1 MEALQ
6 SLTTSF
12 NSFNASSLIPQ
23 AEVQG
28 ADLYAG
34 YDLYSLNFLEKA
46 WASWYIW
53 WGNPVIATG
62 IMSFLMHEVSALP
75 LHVFSVD

>member
-1 MEALQ
+1 MELLQ
-6 SLTTSF
+6 SFS
-12 NSFNASSLIPQ
+12 NFNASSLVPQ

-34 YDLYSLNFLEKA
+34 YDFSQLNWAEKL
-46 WASWYIW
+46 WADWYIW

-62 IMSFLMHEVSALP
+62 IMSFLMHEVSLI
-75 LHVFSVD
+75 

>member
-6 SLTTSF
+6 SISSGF
-12 NSFNASSLIPQ
+12 NAFNASSLIPQ

-28 ADLYAG
+28 EDLYTG
-34 YDLYSLNFLEKA
+34 YDLSQHNLLERA

-62 IMSFLMHEVSALP
+62 VMSFLMHEVCMP
-75 LHVFSVD
+75 LARLLC

>member
-1 MEALQ
+1 MEVLQ
-6 SLTTSF
+6 SITS
-12 NSFNASSLIPQ
+12 NFNASALVPQ

-34 YDLYSLNFLEKA
+34 QDLSGLNLLEKA
-46 WASWYIW
+46 WVNWYIW

-62 IMSFLMHEVSALP
+62 VMSFLMHEVCSTSSLD
-75 LHVFSVD
+75 LL